1 MKQNLLKTMLVS
13 TALVAGTMGVW
24 AENGNGIITT
34 LPVTED
40 FENGTGIFKGG
51 ESFDHT
57 AALGKI
63 LRVYNNGDCSKAVA
77 TFDTDTQVGGNQ
89 AYEIK
94 SNEQVTISYTAF
106 HGWLVKG
113 KVAKFS
119 VSNSAGVELVSYS
132 YDYNTC
138 NITDVSVGGI
148 SVPNFKVFKCQSTR
162 TNDLNKGA
170 DGLDKNTY
178 NKNTEYNPQVTMV
191 ISGNGIV
198 SVSFVKTK
206 GKDAFNEEFS
216 AKLGDNVAKDLA
228 SITIENSASS
238 NTNAGRAY
246 AIDNMSITSKISAD
260 VPANYVIKK
269 VCGSVVLGEE
279 SFTGIEGKNPT
290 ISENNIFVDGKKYIY
305 VSNDSEEKG
314 TIVEGSVYTL
324 TYREAETYNYSVT
337 GKVDDVVI
345 KEFATG
351 QNFEGETVSSPYLRY
366 VEKDGV
372 WYEAARGTSAYY
384 KASTE
389 LDSDNQELVIAY
401 KKADV
406 NNVAYFKEAEEI
418 EGLTVSTSQNADVR
432 CSNAAGAYNSSETP
446 VVVTTLPAG
455 TYQLTVGLWGGKQDQ
470 SQNFKLNDGGE
481 EPWTIPFTGSFQDVS
496 KELVLK
502 AETEISIPKSDAAN
516 GRCLDYVLIQ
526 KTAEPVS
533 VSAIK
538 FATYVPTCNVVA
550 PAEAKVYT
558 AKVNEAK
565 SAVVLTEVPAGSVIA
580 KGTPVLVGAEAGSYN
595 FAASAEEAT
604 TIADNDLKAAAAD
617 TKGDGAT
624 VYALV
629 EQDGKAVFAPLK
641 EGVAVSLGHAYLEL
655 PAASATRFYSIQ
667 FGGET
672 TGINEVNAAA
682 KADGAYYTLQGVK
695 TGKAAKGIYIHN
707 GKKVVIK

>member
-77 TFDTDTQVGGNQ
+77 TFDTDTQVDGNQ

-148 SVPNFKVFKCQSTR
+148 SVPNFKEFKCQSTR

-432 CSNAAGAYNSSETP
+432 CSNATGAYNSSETP

-538 FATYVPTCNVVA
+538 FATYVPTCNVVV

-565 SAVVLTEVPAGSVIA
+565 SAVVLTEVPTGSVIA

-595 FAASAEEAT
+595 FAASAYEAT
-604 TIADNDLKAAAAD
+604 TVADNDLKAATAD
-617 TKGDGAT
+617 TKGNGST
-624 VYALV
+624 IYALV

-695 TGKAAKGIYIHN
+695 TSKAAKGIYIHN